1 MGRSFQPIDEQVTVN
16 KLENLWIYNSA
27 YQCFDWGSI
36 TFGPTIE
43 HVQRDY
49 EAPGGGGLYLIPG
62 FIDIHMHIESSMTTP
77 TEFSNAVL
85 PHGTT
90 TIVADCHEVANV
102 FGVEGL
108 CDYMDLPSLVDV
120 FYAIPSSVPSTSMEL
135 ETNFGPIDAEQVK
148 ALCKRKDVIALGE
161 IMNANDLFSESDNRT
176 KRIIDTFKD
185 QKPGFPIEG
194 HCPRITG
201 EMLSRFIASGVDSD
215 HTQQTAASIREKIS
229 AGMFL
234 EIQRK
239 SVSKEVI
246 DALKAPEL
254 AGRFCFCTD
263 DVLPDMLA
271 KEGHLD
277 AVLSDALRLGMRPE
291 QVIYA
296 ATYSPSRRMNLLDRG
311 QIAPGRRADFVLLD
325 DLETLRIRSVY
336 KNGTLVYEQGSGL
349 LARTK
354 LPALKKEYLHSIH
367 RMPLTAEQ
375 FDLSLESG
383 ERDIT
388 VIEREEGTTFTR
400 FAKQHI
406 HHGGGSFSFRQYG
419 LSLIAVVERYGHE
432 APIISAFMKNG
443 LTKEGAIC
451 SSWAHDS
458 HNLLV
463 LATSVELAVRAVNRV
478 IAEQGGIALVD
489 ETEETFIPLPYG
501 GIISVEPIAVLSRQI
516 QQVRTWLVDHGYQAK
531 EEIMNFAVLSLPV
544 SPELKISDK
553 GLVDVRK
560 QQLVDW
566 KNQ

>member
-1 MGRSFQPIDEQVTVN
+1 MK

-43 HVQRDY
+43 HVQRDC
-49 EAPGGGGLYLIPG
+49 ETTGGEGLYLIPG

-102 FGVEGL
+102 FGVTGL
-108 CDYMDLPSLVDV
+108 SDYMDLPSLVDV
-120 FYAIPSSVPSTSMEL
+120 FYAIPSSVPSTSTEL
-135 ETNFGPIDAEQVK
+135 ETNFGPIDAEEVK
-148 ALCKRKDVIALGE
+148 HLCKRKDVIALGE

-176 KRIIDTFKD
+176 KRIIETFKT

-194 HCPRITG
+194 HCPRIIG
-201 EMLSRFIASGVDSD
+201 EQLSRFIASGVDSD

-246 DALKAPEL
+246 DALNKPEL
-254 AGRFCFCTD
+254 AGKFCFCTD

-271 KEGHLD
+271 NEGHLD
-277 AVLSDALRLGMRPE
+277 AVLKDALRLGMRPE

-311 QIAPGRRADFVLLD
+311 LIAPGRRADFILLD
-325 DLETLRIRSVY
+325 DLETLHIRAVY
-336 KNGTLVYEQGSGL
+336 KNGTLVYEQESGL
-349 LARTK
+349 LTPSK
-354 LPALKKEYLHSIH
+354 LPTLKKEYLHSIH
-367 RMPLTAEQ
+367 RKPLTTEQ

-383 ERDIT
+383 ERDII
-388 VIEREEGTTFTR
+388 VIEREESTTFTR

-406 HHGGGSFSFRQYG
+406 HHEGGSFSFRQYG
-419 LSLIAVVERYGHE
+419 LSLLAVVERYGHE
-432 APIISAFMKNG
+432 APIIAAFMKNG
-443 LTKEGAIC
+443 LTKAGAIC

-463 LATSVELAVRAVNRV
+463 LATSVELAVRAVNKV

-489 ETEETFIPLPYG
+489 DTEETFIPLPYG
-501 GIISVEPIAVLSRQI
+501 GIISIEPIAVLSGQI
-516 QQVRTWLVDHGYQAK
+516 QQVRTWLVDHGYQAR

-544 SPELKISDK
+544 SPEVKISDK

-566 KNQ
+566 KSQ

>member
-1 MGRSFQPIDEQVTVN
+1 MK

-43 HVQRDY
+43 HVQRDC
-49 EAPGGGGLYLIPG
+49 EATGGEGLYLIPG

-102 FGVEGL
+102 FGVTGL
-108 CDYMDLPSLVDV
+108 SDYMDLPSLVDV

-148 ALCKRKDVIALGE
+148 YLCKRKDVIALGE

-176 KRIIDTFKD
+176 KRIIHTFKNL
-185 QKPGFPIEG
+185 KPGFPIEG

-201 EMLSRFIASGVDSD
+201 EQLSRFIASGVDSD

-246 DALKAPEL
+246 DALNKPEL
-254 AGRFCFCTD
+254 AGKFCFCTD

-271 KEGHLD
+271 NEGHLD

-311 QIAPGRRADFVLLD
+311 QIAPGRKADFILLD
-325 DLETLRIRSVY
+325 DLETLHIQGVY
-336 KNGTLVYEQGSGL
+336 KNGTLVYKQESGL
-349 LARTK
+349 LTPSK
-354 LPALKKEYLHSIH
+354 LPTLKKEYLHSIH
-367 RMPLTAEQ
+367 RKPLTTEQ

-388 VIEREEGTTFTR
+388 VIEREESTTFTR

-443 LTKEGAIC
+443 LTKAGAIC

-463 LATSVELAVRAVNRV
+463 LATSVEFAVRAVNRV

-489 ETEETFIPLPYG
+489 DTEETFIPLPYG
-501 GIISVEPIAVLSRQI
+501 GIISIEPIAVLSGQI
-516 QQVRTWLVDHGYQAK
+516 QQVRTWLVEHGYQAR

-544 SPELKISDK
+544 SPEVKISDK

-566 KNQ
+566 KSQ